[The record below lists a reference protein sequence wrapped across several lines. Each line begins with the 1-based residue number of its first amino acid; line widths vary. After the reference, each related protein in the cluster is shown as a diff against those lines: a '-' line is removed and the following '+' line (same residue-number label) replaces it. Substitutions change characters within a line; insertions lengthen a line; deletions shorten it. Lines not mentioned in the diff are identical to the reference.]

1 MSSLK
6 LYLYY
11 YDSKKQRQINLK
23 IYAKNYSRI
32 KISFVFWI
40 DGCIPWN
47 ILLNEFLSNY
57 GIQKVYVKTK
67 TINSNFKV
75 IFRNLQI
82 TYKYYFRKYPL
93 IICWNKILHWWF
105 CFSVVYLSQ
114 AISLLCSGSHI
125 DSKHTSR
132 NTCKLWVPRVTLKTV
147 KGGMANIFKSTD
159 IIVILI
165 GRTSSPKMQLLK
177 VASVLALNSFLS
189 LSLFFFYYNQDRR
202 IGWQLAW
209 KNCLTCFVR
218 QPS

>member
-1 MSSLK
+1 ML
-6 LYLYY
+6 
-11 YDSKKQRQINLK
+11 RQ
-23 IYAKNYSRI
+23 
-32 KISFVFWI
+32 
-40 DGCIPWN
+40 
-47 ILLNEFLSNY
+47 
-57 GIQKVYVKTK
+57 TK

-189 LSLFFFYYNQDRR
+189 LSLFFLLQSRQKNWMTTGLEELSYMLCETAKLVQFFFFFWEKSILVKLSGEQIYSNLSKALVINLGFSKNQ
-202 IGWQLAW
+202 
-209 KNCLTCFVR
+209 
-218 QPS
+218 